1 MRRTSRLPFL
11 TLRALAAVALI
22 AGGFSGAT
30 MAARAA
36 GPHAVPIAV
45 ARHLPLGTVVT
56 IEGTATTPADAFE
69 SSFFDKGFAIQDL
82 TAGIFISLQDDLGVA
97 PRRRVRV
104 TGTLADSAGLRILVP
119 TSTSDVHLGGNGP
132 AVPPLWVPTGV
143 IGEATEGRLVR
154 VVGRVSQAPSS
165 DLPFGFK
172 LAVDDGSGEV
182 QIFINTQTGIDA
194 FALSLHQLVAVT
206 GFSSQFETHYEIDPR
221 FPADIVTPGH

>member
-1 MRRTSRLPFL
+1 MIADRGGSRRDATPGDLPWSASRRSSPVPAFETEEILERSGAAAPGDGRTAVPERAFRLQGHPLFRTLVIASFREIISGGAAGTALSEGGSMRRTSRLPFL

-56 IEGTATTPADAFE
+56 IEGTATTPSDAFE

-104 TGTLADSAGLRILVP
+104 TGTLADSAGL
-119 TSTSDVHLGGNGP
+119 
-132 AVPPLWVPTGV
+132 
-143 IGEATEGRLVR
+143 
-154 VVGRVSQAPSS
+154 
-165 DLPFGFK
+165 
-172 LAVDDGSGEV
+172 
-182 QIFINTQTGIDA
+182 
-194 FALSLHQLVAVT
+194 
-206 GFSSQFETHYEIDPR
+206 
-221 FPADIVTPGH
+221 